1 MDGRGRER
9 GFALAGAV
17 FALVII
23 ASLIAG
29 AFFAARQEMS
39 IGRSSTTYT
48 RAFGAAEAGMAAG
61 VAQWNTGTF
70 NALAVGGSTTLNGS
84 VPNNG
89 GTYALTVS
97 RLNDELFLLRS
108 VGTDPTGGSQRQL
121 ASLTRLQRIAMD
133 FNASLTT
140 RGSLKIGGSSFI
152 DGVDE
157 NPSSWSCPGGALDT
171 LSGILTRDS
180 TQISTSGCGGYSC
193 IRGDPKI
200 EQDPTINDS
209 TFFVFGDLDWAELV
223 AMATKTYIGNTGP
236 LNSIAP
242 SLSGGICNTANTNNW
257 GEPWRGAGTV
267 APCYGYFP
275 IIYVNGNLKLTGGRG
290 QGILLVEGDLE
301 VQGGFEFYGPVIV
314 RQQLI
319 TQGTGG
325 HFNGG
330 VMAANVSLDQSTVLG
345 DAIIT
350 YSSCA
355 ITAALNGNA
364 SGRLLASRSWADLTQ

>member
-1 MDGRGRER
+1 MFARGRER

-23 ASLIAG
+23 AALIAG
-29 AFFAARQEMS
+29 AFFAARQEMT
-39 IGRSSTTYT
+39 IGRSSTTFA

-61 VAQWNTGTF
+61 VASWNTGLL
-70 NALAVGGSTTLNGS
+70 NALAVGGTTTLSGT

-89 GTYALTVS
+89 GSYTLTVK
-97 RLNDELFLLRS
+97 RLNDELFLIRS

-140 RGSLKIGGSSFI
+140 RGSLKIGGSSFL
-152 DGVDE
+152 DGVDQ
-157 NPSSWSCPGGALDT
+157 NPSGWGCPGGSLDT
-171 LSGILTRDS
+171 LAGILTRDS

-193 IRGDPKI
+193 VRGDPKI
-200 EQDPTINDS
+200 EQDPTITDS
-209 TFFVFGDLDWAELV
+209 TFFKFGDLDWTELV
-223 AMATKTYIGNTGP
+223 AMATKTYTGNTGP

-242 SLSGGICNTANTNNW
+242 VLSGGLCDTGTQNNW
-257 GEPWRGAGTV
+257 GEPWRGVGTI
-267 APCYGYFP
+267 AACAGYFP

-355 ITAALNGNA
+355 ITNALNGNA
-364 SGRLLASRSWADLTQ
+364 SGRLLATRSWADLTQ